1 MTLFHNA
8 FFSMTD
14 GLSSGR
20 AGPPGTGVDERSQG
34 SAYGLEL
41 YLYRPLTQ
49 SLGGFVSYTLSRSM
63 RSSGRERF
71 PNAFDRTHVLNAALG
86 YDLGRKWRAGGRIV
100 FYTGVPDIPENDGL
114 VQPLRT
120 SEPPRTAPFFRLDV
134 RLEKRWDLSG
144 QRWLSFVTEVMNA
157 TLSQETFGGQDVG
170 PITIPSIGLEAGF

>member
-1 MTLFHNA
+1 
-8 FFSMTD
+8 
-14 GLSSGR
+14 
-20 AGPPGTGVDERSQG
+20 
-34 SAYGLEL
+34 
-41 YLYRPLTQ
+41 
-49 SLGGFVSYTLSRSM
+49 M

-71 PNAFDRTHVLNAALG
+71 PHAFDRTHVLNAALG

-100 FYTGVPDIPENDGL
+100 FYTGVPDIRESDGL

-120 SEPPRTAPFFRLDV
+120 SEPSRTAPFFRLDV